1 MGAMPS
7 SVVDQLID
15 PDLPGWRR
23 PPPDRAGRRTD
34 AVVAVALFAGSLLS
48 MVLFR
53 TAGMYDEPAS
63 GPVTLAM
70 LAATILPLA
79 WRRRYPSVVVVVVA
93 IAFAVAVTI
102 MVPES
107 TFLNIALFAA
117 IYAVGAWEP
126 RRDVATGVRAVVVVG
141 MFAWLIVA
149 LLQASTDPEALEAF
163 ESEPGVGA
171 FSPLVAYLL
180 MQLLTNVLYFG
191 AAWVFGERSWT
202 SARDRARSEY
212 RARQLI
218 AQRVQAE
225 TQALTIERLRIA
237 RELHDAVAHHVSVM
251 GVQAAA
257 ARTLLGPDPERAA
270 EALES
275 VEESARGAI
284 DELHGLIGTLRE
296 QGGPE
301 TEAVTALAVERLPR
315 LVEEARS
322 AGLPTHFQVL
332 GEPVPLPPVTSLNL
346 YRIAQ
351 EALTNVRKHAGRDAQ
366 ADVRLRYLT
375 DGVELEVSDDGAGP
389 RRRRDSTGGLGLLGM
404 RERIAAEGGDLHV
417 GAARTGGFVVRARV
431 PLGADRA

>member
-1 MGAMPS
+1 MPTS
-7 SVVDQLID
+7 AADRLID

-23 PPPDRAGRRTD
+23 PPPDSTGLRTD

-63 GPVTLAM
+63 GPITLVM
-70 LAATILPLA
+70 LAAAMLPLA

-93 IAFAVAVTI
+93 IAFAVAVTLL
-102 MVPES
+102 VPET

-126 RRDVATGVRAVVVVG
+126 RRDVATWVRAVVVVG

-149 LLQASTDPEALEAF
+149 LLQSSTDPEALEAF
-163 ESEPGVGA
+163 ESEPGFGA

-191 AAWVFGERSWT
+191 GAWVFGERSWAA
-202 SARDRARSEY
+202 ARDRARSEY

-270 EALES
+270 QALEQ

-284 DELHGLIGTLRE
+284 DELHGLIGTLRD

-301 TEAVTALAVERLPR
+301 TEAVTALAVERLPH
-315 LVEEARS
+315 LVEEVRS
-322 AGLPTHFQVL
+322 AGLPTRFQVL

-351 EALTNVRKHAGRDAQ
+351 EALTNVRKHAGRDAV

-389 RRRRDSTGGLGLLGM
+389 RRRRREGNGGLGLLGM
-404 RERIAAEGGDLHV
+404 HERVTAEGGQLHV